1 MNVIVRRLTAADREL
16 ARQVFA
22 VLSRVFAEPQ
32 RPLSGAY
39 LDRLLARTDFW
50 AMAAFVDGRVVGGL
64 TAHALPLTREEGA
77 ELFIYDVAVDPAV
90 QRRGVGRALVD
101 ALRRDAATL
110 SITVAFV
117 PADDDDRHALDF
129 YRALGGVPAA
139 VTIFTF
145 GGALRT

>member
-1 MNVIVRRLTAADREL
+1 
-16 ARQVFA
+16 
-22 VLSRVFAEPQ
+22 
-32 RPLSGAY
+32 
-39 LDRLLARTDFW
+39 
-50 AMAAFVDGRVVGGL
+50 MAAFVDGRVVGGL